1 MSDSS
6 ETHIADQPL
15 DAHDL
20 AASLTVRDLEHS
32 LAWYRDALGFT
43 LDRKHER
50 HGRPVAMSLKAGIV
64 HVLLTQDDGA
74 KGLDRVKGEG
84 FSLQLST
91 TQNADALAARV
102 RKYGA
107 VLDTE
112 PTDMPWG
119 PRIFRVRD
127 PDGFRWTI
135 SSTPPVTTG
144 GRGLTS
150 T

>member
-1 MSDSS
+1 VSDTS
-6 ETHIADQPL
+6 EPRVTDQPL

-20 AASLTVRDLEHS
+20 AASLTVRDLERS
-32 LAWYRDALGFT
+32 FAWYRDALGFT

-50 HGRPVAMSLKAGIV
+50 QGRLVAISLKAGTV
-64 HVLLTQDDGA
+64 HVLLAQDDGV
-74 KGLDRVKGEG
+74 KGLDRAKGEG

-91 TQNADALAARV
+91 FQNADALAARARSV
-102 RKYGA
+102 GA

-135 SSTPPVTTG
+135 SSTPAP
-144 GRGLTS
+144 S
-150 T
+150 

>member
-1 MSDSS
+1 MSDNS
-6 ETHIADQPL
+6 EPLVSEQPL

-20 AASLTVRDLEHS
+20 AASLTVRDLERS
-32 LAWYRDALGFT
+32 CTWYRDALGFT

-50 HGRPVAMSLKAGIV
+50 QGRLVAVSLKAGTV

-74 KGLDRVKGEG
+74 KGRDRAKGEG

-91 TQNADALAARV
+91 TQSADALATRASNS
-102 RKYGA
+102 GA

-135 SSTPPVTTG
+135 SSTPGP
-144 GRGLTS
+144 R
-150 T
+150 